1 MKQIGFIGAGNM
13 ATAII
18 KGLIAQNGSAAGL
31 GVFDTDP
38 EKCALMAQNG
48 VRVFASTADLVQESD
63 IIVLAVKPQSYAAV
77 LAAVKPV
84 ITNTKTVV
92 SIAAGISIGSVRTAL
107 GCDCPMVRVMPNTPL
122 LLKKGATALCPSE
135 NIGAEDR
142 ELVYRMFAAAG
153 FECPAILEDTR
164 KLIFEN
170 EALGIRYFLV
180 KPSDVTVYVEHGASD
195 VGIVGKDILLEKDL
209 SILPSTVPFAI
220 R

>member
-48 VRVFASTADLVQESD
+48 VKVCASTADLVQESD

-107 GCDCPMVRVMPNTPL
+107 GCDCPMVRVMPNRPRISARRT
-122 LLKKGATALCPSE
+122 GSWSTACSP
-135 NIGAEDR
+135 
-142 ELVYRMFAAAG
+142 AAAS
-153 FECPAILEDTR
+153 ASTSTR
-164 KLIFEN
+164 RI
-170 EALGIRYFLV
+170 
-180 KPSDVTVYVEHGASD
+180 
-195 VGIVGKDILLEKDL
+195 
-209 SILPSTVPFAI
+209 
-220 R
+220 